1 MAALLF
7 GVVGWLVVM
16 ATSALLSIF
25 AVFVAIR
32 ACRPATKERYSAA
45 LLCGLVG
52 HALAPIL
59 LVLVLTGSPS
69 SSVLGSLWEAP
80 RGAADELAG
89 LVGSTSPALR
99 ASLAIT
105 LNVGSFVGFFSA
117 LHLAVTKRSRSSQ
130 SAGAQVNSRPPSPG
144 ADVG

>member
-1 MAALLF
+1 M
-7 GVVGWLVVM
+7 VM

-59 LVLVLTGSPS
+59 LVLVLTGSPLIVCSWISMGSPEGS
-69 SSVLGSLWEAP
+69 SG
-80 RGAADELAG
+80 
-89 LVGSTSPALR
+89 
-99 ASLAIT
+99 
-105 LNVGSFVGFFSA
+105 
-117 LHLAVTKRSRSSQ
+117 
-130 SAGAQVNSRPPSPG
+130 
-144 ADVG
+144 